1 MSKKKSINLYLD
13 DKRACPD
20 GFVIARTIE
29 EAIHYLENYNVHI
42 LSLDHDL
49 GEDAEGNL
57 LKTGYDLVKYICLN
71 RLRADK
77 IFIHTSNPVGREY
90 MYGTLVNAQKKG
102 FLDSDIQI
110 RHYSITIDKYIDE

>member
-20 GFVIARTIE
+20 GFVIARTME
-29 EAIHYLENYNVHI
+29 EAIHYLENYSVHI

-49 GEDAEGNL
+49 GEDTEGNL

-102 FLDSDIQI
+102 FIDLDIQI